1 MFDYKVLLHYTRRY
15 SLGGLEYCDIENSKK
30 AQLITVF
37 LECRNKRTD
46 DLQDIDREKDFPNS
60 KQGMNEAILY
70 AEKLSKKYNT
80 SWDQY

>member
-1 MFDYKVLLHYTRRY
+1 MINYKVLLHYTRRY

-37 LECRNKRTD
+37 LEGRTKETYY
-46 DLQDIDREKDFPNS
+46 LEHIDSERDFPNS